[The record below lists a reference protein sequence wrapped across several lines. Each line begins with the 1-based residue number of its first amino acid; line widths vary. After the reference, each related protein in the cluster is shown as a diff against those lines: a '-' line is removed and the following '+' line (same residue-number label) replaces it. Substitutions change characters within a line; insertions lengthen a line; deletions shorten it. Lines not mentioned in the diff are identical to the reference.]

1 MLYVYTIWYD
11 NKGKRL
17 DLGNMNGL
25 HNVLRLSLYC
35 RLENRT
41 LSDRKSRTENWNQ
54 TSSSR
59 LITITCIRRGE
70 RALLKETTWRQEY
83 VLDNVEAVPHVLGCH
98 NRPKWSNVAYRY
110 RWEWCIRVVGWFVV
124 G

>member
-1 MLYVYTIWYD
+1 MLYVYTIWYGG
-11 NKGKRL
+11 KGSRL

-25 HNVLRLSLYC
+25 HNILRLSLYC

-54 TSSSR
+54 ISSSR

-70 RALLKETTWRQEY
+70 RANLKETTWR
-83 VLDNVEAVPHVLGCH
+83 
-98 NRPKWSNVAYRY
+98 
-110 RWEWCIRVVGWFVV
+110 
-124 G
+124 